1 MAMNVGF
8 ARDGEPVAEINTTPL
23 IDVMLVL
30 LVMLIITLPQ
40 QPHAVKLD
48 TPVPCEVCEPPLDLP
63 DPISIAVGMDGVV
76 TWNGAAVSASDIQ
89 QRFAVEALKSAQPEL
104 HIEANRRAKYG
115 MVAHVLAAA
124 QRAGM
129 KRMGIVG
136 VG

>member
-1 MAMNVGF
+1 MAMNVGM
-8 ARDGEPVAEINTTPL
+8 ARDGEPVCEINTTPL

-48 TPVPCEVCEPPLDLP
+48 TPVPCEACAETEDRP
-63 DPISIAVGMDGVV
+63 DPISVAVDLEGVI
-76 TWNGAAVSASDIQ
+76 TWNGAVVKPADLQPRLAL
-89 QRFAVEALKSAQPEL
+89 EALKSAQPEL
-104 HIEANRRAKYG
+104 HIQANRRAKYG

-124 QRAGM
+124 HRAGM
-129 KRMGIVG
+129 KRMGIVA